1 LADISKDRVEQL
13 KDEIRM
19 AEAINVEE
27 LQPIVIESCKRYMGD
42 FTPPFGM
49 DWDIVLNEVYPIIQ
63 NNLPS
68 IFFRNPRAFLKPR
81 NKTFIAKRR
90 DPISGQMVETEF
102 DSSKSA
108 KTQEAILN
116 YSLGEIKYKNETRRV
131 LLDSLLFPHGV
142 LWHGYKGDFGMTEEQ
157 SFYIKKGRVFVKRI
171 SPLRFIKD
179 PMVNYADID
188 EARWVGRIIDIP
200 LQDLIEDEK
209 LNVEKKK
216 IKGFDGYGQKIG
228 KASYNKFRDSGGG
241 DAKRPESYYKSL
253 LDFSSERFR
262 KSSACK
268 FVRCYEI
275 FLRPTKKEE
284 REGSTGS
291 ILLLTF
297 DQDKPLRENK
307 WGINAEGFPSRIL
320 MFNEVPDKDFGIP
333 DINTYKDVGDLKN
346 VIRNIQ
352 VRNAQENS
360 KTWVGISKEG
370 TNEEEVQKVQQG
382 DNTIVLF
389 DSGNPRDRMFV
400 ASAGGGASS
409 ELYLIDQRLQ
419 KELEDKSGVTDLKR
433 GALQSGEESAAS
445 VKIRNAGGSARPAYR
460 QDIMADFLKESVL
473 YINQL
478 IKQYTPYEDAV
489 RIVGSMD
496 LEWSDNPTKEELQAD
511 VDVEL
516 DVISMLPENPEKELQ
531 QFGQALQLMMQGIQ
545 DPIIAQ
551 KLATEGKTLQ
561 LSPLIEQMLLRMR
574 INNPDVFRNIRPEE
588 SEGFVSVQQI
598 RQAKENVN
606 AALTNQRVPYPP
618 VETDDHVAKLEVY
631 TSIQQLLQMAQ
642 QTSDVLEQL
651 IQIQS
656 ALLQQAQEKNTETG
670 KQVNLSK
677 GGVNTF

>member
-1 LADISKDRVEQL
+1 
-13 KDEIRM
+13 
-19 AEAINVEE
+19 
-27 LQPIVIESCKRYMGD
+27 
-42 FTPPFGM
+42 
-49 DWDIVLNEVYPIIQ
+49 
-63 NNLPS
+63 
-68 IFFRNPRAFLKPR
+68 
-81 NKTFIAKRR
+81 
-90 DPISGQMVETEF
+90 
-102 DSSKSA
+102 
-108 KTQEAILN
+108 
-116 YSLGEIKYKNETRRV
+116 
-131 LLDSLLFPHGV
+131 
-142 LWHGYKGDFGMTEEQ
+142 
-157 SFYIKKGRVFVKRI
+157 
-171 SPLRFIKD
+171 
-179 PMVNYADID
+179 
-188 EARWVGRIIDIP
+188 
-200 LQDLIEDEK
+200 
-209 LNVEKKK
+209 
-216 IKGFDGYGQKIG
+216 
-228 KASYNKFRDSGGG
+228 
-241 DAKRPESYYKSL
+241 
-253 LDFSSERFR
+253 
-262 KSSACK
+262 
-268 FVRCYEI
+268 
-275 FLRPTKKEE
+275 
-284 REGSTGS
+284 
-291 ILLLTF
+291 
-297 DQDKPLRENK
+297 
-307 WGINAEGFPSRIL
+307 
-320 MFNEVPDKDFGIP
+320 
-333 DINTYKDVGDLKN
+333 
-346 VIRNIQ
+346 
-352 VRNAQENS
+352 
-360 KTWVGISKEG
+360 
-370 TNEEEVQKVQQG
+370 
-382 DNTIVLF
+382 
-389 DSGNPRDRMFV
+389 MFV

-606 AALTNQRVPYPP
+606 AALTNQQVPYPP
-618 VETDDHVAKLEVY
+618 VESDDHVAKLEVY

>member
-1 LADISKDRVEQL
+1 MPGISKDRLDQL

-27 LQPIVIESCKRYMGD
+27 LQPIVIESCKRYCGD

-90 DPISGQMVETEF
+90 DPISGQMVEMQL

-171 SPLRFIKD
+171 SPLRFLKD

-188 EARWVGRIIDIP
+188 EGRWVARIIDIP
-200 LQDLIEDEK
+200 FQDLIEDDK
-209 LNVEKKK
+209 LDIDKKK

-228 KASYNKFRDSGGG
+228 KASYKRYVDSGGG
-241 DAKRPESYYKSL
+241 DAKRPESFYKAL

-268 FVRCYEI
+268 FVRCYEV

-307 WGINAEGFPSRIL
+307 WGIKAEGFPCRIL

-333 DINTYKDVGDLKN
+333 DINTYKEVGDLKN
-346 VIRNIQ
+346 IIRNIQ

-360 KTWVGISKEG
+360 KTWVGLSKEG

-400 ASAGGGASS
+400 AAAGGGASS

-460 QDIMADFLKESVL
+460 QDLMADFLKDSVL
-473 YINQL
+473 YINQM
-478 IKQYTPYEDAV
+478 IKQYMPYEDAV

-531 QFGQALQLMMQGIQ
+531 QFGQALQLMIQGIQ
-545 DPIIAQ
+545 DPMIAQ
-551 KLATEGKTLQ
+551 KLAQEGKTLQ

-574 INNPDVFRNIRPEE
+574 INNPDVFRNIKPEE

-606 AALTNQRVPYPP
+606 AALTGQQVPYPP
-618 VETDDHVAKLEVY
+618 SEADDHVAKLEVY
-631 TSIQQLLQMAQ
+631 TSIQALLQQAGQ
-642 QTSDVLEQL
+642 VSDVLEQL

-656 ALLQQAQEKNTETG
+656 ALLQQLQEKNTESG
-670 KQVNLSK
+670 KQVKLSK
-677 GGVNTF
+677 PTMETF